1 MNNLEKYLDQ
11 VIDRSPAPLDVPLEE
26 VSSEEASPN
35 FLQSV
40 AKRWHIV
47 FLVTILLSCLGLP
60 LVWLLVEPEHMV
72 QGAVRVAPAV
82 ESILTGESRGSSGRD
97 GYGNFLNTQAK
108 ILTSGPI
115 LQRIAD
121 ELKDRN
127 LTIFSGKPQTV
138 IGQLKAKMR
147 PAPAGPVDP
156 VVVLKSAVASQR
168 ITAGHIART
177 ELMAVTMKGGN
188 TNEAKQIVDAFL
200 HHYQAMYGTDSL
212 EKENENLRVLE
223 SQRNE
228 LMGRI
233 ERQRTQI
240 RGMAEE
246 FGGVAL
252 DGLQDMELRRQ
263 SMMLTT
269 LTELEARRI
278 ALEANVDLL
287 EETETVSLTP
297 DQLVAA
303 RKGYVN
309 SDPYI
314 TELSTNIVQ
323 MERDLLI
330 ARQSLKAGNPALIQR
345 EQLLETFS
353 GTLEAKR
360 QEFGKEFDD
369 GLDERLK
376 VAAEQ
381 RLANAQAQ
389 IQGVTKHEELIRERF
404 NAQDIKTQHVGQA
417 NMGIQDLQFR
427 LNLDLEMYDTIS
439 RRVKVMEMERQRRPR
454 ITPAYRADVIST
466 DDRRVKL
473 AAAVVFGA
481 MACGLGLAF
490 LRDKMD
496 KTLQTP
502 ADVTRHLGLPILGT
516 TTSSRTIKPAQFAE
530 QIAGDYQTIRTNLRL
545 LANGGMPRK
554 LAVCSPGMRE
564 GKTTF
569 AVNLATSLA
578 KSGKKVLLIDG
589 DLRKPDV
596 RYMLKISNGSIGVQ
610 DVLLGEDPS
619 GAVISVPESGLH
631 VLPAN
636 SRHLADVYELLVS
649 STASDQIERLGR
661 EYDHVIIDTPPA
673 LAFPDA
679 LVWAK
684 LSDAVVLVG
693 FAGQTTA
700 PELKEAKERFARIR
714 ARVLGAILSNVP
726 AEQGLYRYGYGYRAR
741 TTTPA
746 GRAGKRKR
754 LLLPVEGPEKD
765 SSV

>member
-26 VSSEEASPN
+26 VPQEEAKPG

-40 AKRWHIV
+40 AKRWPIV
-47 FLVTILLSCLGLP
+47 FLVTLVGSCLGLP
-60 LVWLLVEPEHMV
+60 LVWLLVEPEYTV
-72 QGAVRVAPAV
+72 QGAVRVAPSV
-82 ESILTGESRGSSGRD
+82 ESILTGESSGGGGRD
-97 GYGNFLNTQAK
+97 SYGNFLNTQAK

-121 ELKDRN
+121 DLKDRN
-127 LTIFSGKPQTV
+127 LTIFSGKPQTLL
-138 IGQLKAKMR
+138 GQLKAKLR
-147 PAPAGPVDP
+147 PAPTGPVDP
-156 VVVLKSAVASQR
+156 AVVLKSAVSGQR

-177 ELMAVTMKGGN
+177 ELMAVTMKSIN
-188 TNEAKQIVDAFL
+188 ASEAKQVVDAFL
-200 HHYQAMYGTDSL
+200 QHYRAMYGTDSL

-223 SQRNE
+223 AQRDE
-228 LMGRI
+228 LRAKM
-233 ERQRTQI
+233 ERRRAQI

-246 FGGVAL
+246 YGTVAL
-252 DGLQDMELRRQ
+252 EGREDMELRRQ
-263 SMMLTT
+263 SML
-269 LTELEARRI
+269 LTELTRLEAQRI

-287 EETETVSLTP
+287 EETETASLTP

-303 RKGYVN
+303 RKEYVN
-309 SDPYI
+309 SDPMI
-314 TELSTNIVQ
+314 AELSASIVQ
-323 MERDLLI
+323 MEHDLLV
-330 ARQSLKAGNPALIQR
+330 AKQSLNPGNPVLIQR
-345 EQLLETFS
+345 QQLRETFKQ
-353 GTLEAKR
+353 TLDQKR
-360 QEFGKEFDD
+360 QELEKEFDD
-369 GLDERLK
+369 GLEERLK

-381 RLANAQAQ
+381 RLANAEAQ
-389 IQGVTKHEELIRERF
+389 IQGVAKHEERLREVF
-404 NAQDIKTQHVGQA
+404 NEQDVQTRQVGQT
-417 NMGIQDLQFR
+417 NLGIQDVQ
-427 LNLDLEMYDTIS
+427 LDLIQDQELYDIIS
-439 RRVKVMEMERQRRPR
+439 RRIKVMEMERQQRPR

-466 DDRRVKL
+466 DDRRVKV

-502 ADVTRHLGLPILGT
+502 EDVARHLGLPILGT

-554 LAVCSPGMRE
+554 LAVCSPGTRE

-596 RYMLKISNGSIGVQ
+596 RYMLKLSNGTPGVQ
-610 DVLLGEDPS
+610 DVLSGEDPS
-619 GAVISVPESGLH
+619 SAIISVPESGLH

-636 SRHLADVYELLVS
+636 VRHLADVYELLVS
-649 STASDQIERLGR
+649 SMAHDQIERMGR

-684 LSDAVVLVG
+684 LTDAVVLVG

-726 AEQGLYRYGYGYRAR
+726 AEQGLYRYGYGYGARA
-741 TTTPA
+741 TGPA
-746 GRAGKRKR
+746 GRAAKRKR
-754 LLLPVEGPEKD
+754 LLLPAQGPEED
-765 SSV
+765 SHV

>member
-11 VIDRSPAPLDVPLEE
+11 VIDRSPAPLDMPLEE
-26 VSSEEASPN
+26 APQEEAKPN
-35 FLQSV
+35 LLQSV
-40 AKRWHIV
+40 AKRWPIV
-47 FLVTILLSCLGLP
+47 FLVTLVGSCVGLP
-60 LVWLLVEPEHMV
+60 LVWLLVAPEYTV
-72 QGAVRVAPAV
+72 QGAVRVAPSV
-82 ESILTGESRGSSGRD
+82 ESILTGESSGGGGRD
-97 GYGNFLNTQAK
+97 GYSNFLNTQAK

-121 ELKDRN
+121 DLKDRN
-127 LTIFSGKPQTV
+127 LTMFSGKPQTLL
-138 IGQLKAKMR
+138 GHLKAKLR
-147 PAPAGPVDP
+147 PAPTGPVDP
-156 VVVLKSAVASQR
+156 AVVLKGAVGGER
-168 ITAGHIART
+168 ITAGHIMHT
-177 ELMAVTMKGGN
+177 ELMAVTMKSGN
-188 TNEAKQIVDAFL
+188 ASEAKQVVDAFL
-200 HHYQAMYGTDSL
+200 RHYEAMYGNDSL

-223 SQRNE
+223 AQRDE
-228 LMGRI
+228 LKAKM
-233 ERQRTQI
+233 ERRQAQI
-240 RGMAEE
+240 RAMADEY
-246 FGGVAL
+246 GTVAL
-252 DGLQDMELRRQ
+252 DGREEMELRRQ
-263 SMMLTT
+263 AMLLGE
-269 LTELEARRI
+269 LTKLEAQRI
-278 ALEANVDLL
+278 ALEANVGLL
-287 EETETVSLTP
+287 EETETASLTP
-297 DQLVAA
+297 DQIVAA
-303 RKGYVN
+303 RKDYVN
-309 SDPYI
+309 SDPMI
-314 TELSTNIVQ
+314 TELSASIVAI
-323 MERDLLI
+323 EHDLLV
-330 ARQSLKAGNPALIQR
+330 AKTNLNPGNPTLIKS
-345 EQLLETFS
+345 EQLLETFRQ
-353 GTLEAKR
+353 TLEEKTR
-360 QEFGKEFDD
+360 QLEQEFDE
-369 GLDERLK
+369 GLEERLK
-376 VAAEQ
+376 IAATQ
-381 RLANAQAQ
+381 RLANAKAQ
-389 IQGVTKHEELIRERF
+389 IEGVAKHEELLRDVF
-404 NAQDIKTQHVGQA
+404 NKQDIQTRQVGQT
-417 NMGIQDLQFR
+417 NLGIQDVQ
-427 LNLDLEMYDTIS
+427 LELALEKELYDTIS
-439 RRVKVMEMERQRRPR
+439 RRIKVMEMERQQRPR
-454 ITPAYRADVIST
+454 ITPAYRADVIGT

-490 LRDKMD
+490 LRDKLD

-502 ADVTRHLGLPILGT
+502 EDVARHLGLPILGT

-596 RYMLKISNGSIGVQ
+596 RYMLKLSNGTLGVQ

-619 GAVISVPESGLH
+619 SAIISVPESGLH

-649 STASDQIERLGR
+649 SMAHDQIERMGR

-684 LSDAVVLVG
+684 LTDAVVLVG

-741 TTTPA
+741 TTDPV
-746 GRAGKRKR
+746 GRASKRKR
-754 LLLPVEGPEKD
+754 LLLPAQGPEEG
-765 SSV
+765 SRA

>member
-1 MNNLEKYLDQ
+1 
-11 VIDRSPAPLDVPLEE
+11 
-26 VSSEEASPN
+26 
-35 FLQSV
+35 
-40 AKRWHIV
+40 
-47 FLVTILLSCLGLP
+47 
-60 LVWLLVEPEHMV
+60 LVWLLVEPEYTV

-82 ESILTGESRGSSGRD
+82 ESILTGESQGSSGRD

-121 ELKDRN
+121 DLKDRN
-127 LTIFSGKPQTV
+127 LAIFSGKPQTLFA
-138 IGQLKAKMR
+138 QLKAKLR
-147 PAPAGPVDP
+147 PAPTGPVDP
-156 VVVLKSAVASQR
+156 AVVLKSAVNGER

-177 ELMAVTMKGGN
+177 ELMAVTMKSRN
-188 TNEAKQIVDAFL
+188 ASDAKQIVDAFL
-200 HHYQAMYGTDSL
+200 QHYQAMYGSDSL
-212 EKENENLRVLE
+212 EKENESLRVLE
-223 SQRNE
+223 AQRDE
-228 LMGRI
+228 LKAKM
-233 ERQRTQI
+233 ERRQAQI

-246 FGGVAL
+246 YGTVAL
-252 DGLQDMELRRQ
+252 DGREEMELRRQ
-263 SMMLTT
+263 SML
-269 LTELEARRI
+269 LTELTKLEAQRI
-278 ALEANVDLL
+278 ELEANVDLL
-287 EETETVSLTP
+287 EETETASLSP
-297 DQLVAA
+297 DQVMAA
-303 RKGYVN
+303 RKEYVN
-309 SDPYI
+309 SDPMI
-314 TELSTNIVQ
+314 SELSAGIVQ
-323 MERDLLI
+323 MERDLLV
-330 ARQSLKAGNPALIQR
+330 AKQSLNAGNPALIQR
-345 EQLLETFS
+345 EQLLETFKQ
-353 GTLEAKR
+353 TLEEKR
-360 QEFGKEFDD
+360 KQLEKEFDD
-369 GLDERLK
+369 GLEERLK
-376 VAAEQ
+376 IAAEQ

-389 IQGVTKHEELIRERF
+389 IQGVAKHEELLRDVF
-404 NAQDIKTQHVGQA
+404 NKQDIQTRQVGQT
-417 NMGIQDLQFR
+417 NLGIQDVQ
-427 LNLDLEMYDTIS
+427 LDLALDKELYDTIS
-439 RRVKVMEMERQRRPR
+439 RRIKVMEMERQQRPR

-481 MACGLGLAF
+481 MACGFGLAF

-502 ADVTRHLGLPILGT
+502 EDMARHLGLPVLGT

-596 RYMLKISNGSIGVQ
+596 RYMLKLSNGTPGVQ

-619 GAVISVPESGLH
+619 GVIVSIPESGLH

-649 STASDQIERLGR
+649 STAHDQIERMGR
-661 EYDHVIIDTPPA
+661 DYDHVIVDTPPT

-684 LSDAVVLVG
+684 LTDAVVLVG

-741 TTTPA
+741 ATGAANRA
-746 GRAGKRKR
+746 GRRKR
-754 LLLPVEGPEKD
+754 LLLPAQGPEESPD
-765 SSV
+765 L

>member
-11 VIDRSPAPLDVPLEE
+11 VIDRSPVPLDLPPEE
-26 VSSEEASPN
+26 GSQDEVRPN
-35 FLQSV
+35 FLKSV
-40 AKRWHIV
+40 LRRWPIV
-47 FLVTILLSCLGLP
+47 FLVTLLASCIGLP
-60 LVWLLVEPEHMV
+60 LVWLLVEPEYTV
-72 QGAVRVAPAV
+72 QGAVRVAPSV
-82 ESILTGESRGSSGRD
+82 ESILTGESSGGGGRD
-97 GYGNFLNTQAK
+97 GYSNFLNTQAK

-121 ELKDRN
+121 DLKDRN
-127 LTIFSGKPQTV
+127 LITFSGKPETLL
-138 IGQLKAKMR
+138 GQLKAKLR
-147 PAPAGPVDP
+147 PAPTGPVDP
-156 VVVLKSAVASQR
+156 AVVLKSAVSGER
-168 ITAGHIART
+168 ITAGNIART
-177 ELMAVTMKGGN
+177 ELMAVTMKG
-188 TNEAKQIVDAFL
+188 TNASDAKQIVDAFL
-200 HHYQAMYGTDSL
+200 QHYQAMYGNDSL

-223 SQRNE
+223 AQRDE
-228 LMGRI
+228 LKAKM
-233 ERQRTQI
+233 ERRRAQMHD
-240 RGMAEE
+240 MADEY
-246 FGGVAL
+246 GTVAL
-252 DGLQDMELRRQ
+252 DGREEMELRRQ
-263 SMMLTT
+263 SML
-269 LTELEARRI
+269 LTELTKLEAQRI

-287 EETETVSLTP
+287 EETETASLTP

-303 RKGYVN
+303 RKDYVN
-309 SDPYI
+309 SDPMI
-314 TELSTNIVQ
+314 AELSGNVVQ
-323 MERDLLI
+323 MERDLLV
-330 ARQSLKAGNPALIQR
+330 AKQNLNAGNPTLIR
-345 EQLLETFS
+345 NEQLLQTFKE
-353 GTLEAKR
+353 TLEEKR
-360 QEFGKEFDD
+360 QQLEKEFDE
-369 GLDERLK
+369 GLEERLK
-376 VAAEQ
+376 IAAEQ
-381 RLANAQAQ
+381 RLANAQAE
-389 IQGVTKHEELIRERF
+389 IQGVAKHEERLREVF
-404 NAQDIKTQHVGQA
+404 NQQDVQTRQVGMK
-417 NMGIQDLQFR
+417 NLGIQDIQ
-427 LNLDLEMYDTIS
+427 LDLELDKELYDTVV
-439 RRVKVMEMERQRRPR
+439 RRIKVMEMERQQRPR
-454 ITPAYRADVIST
+454 ITPAYRADVIAT
-466 DDRRVKL
+466 DDRRIKL

-481 MACGLGLAF
+481 MACGFGLAF
-490 LRDKMD
+490 LRDRMD

-502 ADVTRHLGLPILGT
+502 EDMARHLGLPVLGT

-596 RYMLKISNGSIGVQ
+596 RYMLKLSNGTIGVQ

-619 GAVISVPESGLH
+619 GAIISIPESGLH

-649 STASDQIERLGR
+649 SMAHDQIERMGR

-684 LSDAVVLVG
+684 LTDAVVLVG

-700 PELKEAKERFARIR
+700 PELKEAKERFSRIR

-741 TTTPA
+741 ATGPMS
-746 GRAGKRKR
+746 RADRRKR
-754 LLLPVEGPEKD
+754 LLLPAQGPDEN
-765 SSV
+765 SGV